1 MVLLNTL
8 ENHSTLQPKL
18 FRNLLLPAAVLHVG
32 QPLGFKQWGYVSGS
46 ALSNKVVTLP
56 LPAPNSIVNIHNTH
70 VMTSAASSG
79 DGNNDTVINTSKS
92 QISVRT
98 DTAVNQGHWL
108 VLCY

>member
-1 MVLLNTL
+1 M
-8 ENHSTLQPKL
+8 
-18 FRNLLLPAAVLHVG
+18 
-32 QPLGFKQWGYVSGS
+32 SGS

-98 DTAVNQGHWL
+98 DTVVNQGHWL